1 MRPSDP
7 LDQEFSNMANKANSR
22 RQFLKA
28 ATAVG
33 VAAMTPTIIPSSALG
48 LDGAVPPSERVVVGG
63 IGIGNRGTY
72 DLGCFLEQKDVQFVA
87 VCDVKESR
95 RVAVKKIADTKH
107 GNEDCTM
114 HRDYRELLDRT
125 DIDAVLIATGPN
137 WHCAMAMA
145 AAKAGKDMYCEK
157 PVTKNIAQSLIL
169 RDTIARTARVF
180 QAGTQRRNLP
190 HFAFACELARTG
202 KLGKVKR
209 VFAHPAG
216 MATIMSGWLPAEPEP
231 KKEVVDWDTYLGP
244 AAWRPFNPRLLD
256 GFNFEKGGG
265 FFGAFGGGGVLEWGS
280 HCVDLCQWAVD
291 DCPPPVEYNPPKDG
305 HIVCKYENGVELI
318 FREKDWIPLGSCPV
332 RFEGE
337 TGWVEAGDS
346 GKMVL
351 SSPALL
357 AGRTVEEIGG
367 YPATFH
373 VRDFLDCVKTRG
385 KPKGNALAACNA
397 HIACH
402 GAGVALFL
410 GRQVKYDL
418 AKNEFIDDEPA
429 NRLRSEA
436 LREPWRV

>member
-1 MRPSDP
+1 
-7 LDQEFSNMANKANSR
+7 MAKNAARLSR
-22 RQFLKA
+22 RTFLK
-28 ATAVG
+28 TSSVAVG
-33 VAAMTPTIIPSSALG
+33 AAMGAPTIVPSSALG
-48 LDGAVPPSERVVVGG
+48 LDGHLPPSERIVVGG

-72 DLGCFLEQKDVQFVA
+72 DLGVFLEQRDVQFVA

-95 RVAVKKIADTKH
+95 RNLVKKMADTKYA
-107 GNEDCTM
+107 NADCQTY
-114 HRDYRELLDRT
+114 RDFRELLDRP

-137 WHCAMAMA
+137 WHATAAMA
-145 AAKAGKDMYCEK
+145 AARAGKDMYCEK

-169 RDTIARTARVF
+169 AETIRRTGRVF

-202 KLGKVKR
+202 KLGKIKR
-209 VFAHPAG
+209 VYAHPAG
-216 MATIMSGWLPAEPEP
+216 MQAMMSGWLPAEAEP
-231 KKEVVDWDTYLGP
+231 NKDVVDWNMYLGP
-244 AAWRPFNPRLLD
+244 AAWRPFNPKLLD

-265 FFGAFGGGGVLEWGS
+265 LVGGGVLEWGS
-280 HCVDLCQWAVD
+280 HCVDLCQWAVG
-291 DCPPPVEYNPPKDG
+291 DCPPPVEYDAPKDG
-305 HIVCKYENGVELI
+305 QLVARYENGSELI
-318 FREKDWIPLGSCPV
+318 FREKGWIPLGSCPV

-346 GKMVL
+346 GKLVL

-357 AGRTVEEIGG
+357 AGRTVAEIGG

-373 VRDFLDCVKTRG
+373 VRDFLDCVKTRSQ
-385 KPKGNALAACNA
+385 PKGNADAACNA

-402 GAGVALFL
+402 AANIALHL
-410 GRQVKYDL
+410 GRTVRYDNQ
-418 AKNEFIDDEPA
+418 KNEFIDDEPA